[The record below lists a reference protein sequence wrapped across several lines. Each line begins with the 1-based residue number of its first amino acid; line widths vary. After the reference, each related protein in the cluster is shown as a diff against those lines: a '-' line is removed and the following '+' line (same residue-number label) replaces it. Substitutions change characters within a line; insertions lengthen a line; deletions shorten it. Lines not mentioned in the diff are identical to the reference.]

1 MSLLNTPY
9 SKDNKLVEKR
19 LKIYRVFLIIPKATH
34 KYGHVYIGSTSSAL
48 DRFLNESVVRH
59 DNKSLKNPALV
70 RLFDIYGRG
79 NFIIKLID
87 ETDSVEESIRLV
99 QEHRRAVKSVS
110 DVI

>member
-9 SKDNKLVEKR
+9 SKHNKPVEKR
-19 LKIYRVFLIIPKATH
+19 LKSYRVFLSTPKATH
-34 KYGHVYIGSTSSAL
+34 KYGHEYIGSTTSGL

-70 RLFDIYGRG
+70 RLFDIYGRSK
-79 NFIIKLID
+79 FMIKLIS
-87 ETDSVEESIRLV
+87 ETDSVEDSIRLV